1 MARILVIDDDDQV
14 RGMLRQMLERAG
26 YEVIEAPDGE
36 EGMRLYREA
45 PSDLVIM
52 DLIMPEKEGI
62 ESIAVLRRDFPDV
75 KIIAISGD
83 GHIGPDDY
91 LHVAEMLGA
100 RRTFAKPLDWKA
112 VLQSVREIIDH
123 AAELPSN

>member
-62 ESIAVLRRDFPDV
+62 ETIMELRQRKPGL
-75 KIIAISGD
+75 KIIAMSG
-83 GHIGPDDY
+83 GGRVGNTQY
-91 LHVAEMLGA
+91 LHLAKSLGA
-100 RRTFAKPLDWKA
+100 DNVMPKPFTMDEVQDLVSRTMAQA
-112 VLQSVREIIDH
+112 
-123 AAELPSN
+123 